1 MALEIAGPKFM
12 GAAGDRVIDFM
23 WHEERWGKDLEKVCL
38 MDGGYRLNFPNISPS
53 KITSLPNSISDLE
66 NLATLAKLMALRKL
80 DLGWSR
86 IKEITH
92 GLEML
97 VNLRYLNLEGTKIR
111 EIPSGILS
119 KLPQLQ
125 VLKFNCGKWNVEEIV
140 SLKLECFKGPF
151 YGVDD
156 FNKYVGSLR
165 EGQLSHY
172 QFRVREM
179 TAKIDDD
186 VFWESEG
193 KCVMLCN
200 CNKTFFLIL
209 TPSLF
214 KALSSNIWIITE
226 KEWWELLEWDNHAT
240 KNALEPLCDFDE
252 VDPDDEEISMER
264 ADSHEEPPSNQQ

>member
-23 WHEERWGKDLEKVCL
+23 WHEERWGKDLE
-38 MDGGYRLNFPNISPS
+38 

-200 CNKTFFLIL
+200 CNVSLLPKDAQTLTIFKCDNLRSSSDASYLECTRELKSISIWWCKEIEDILSYSYTFPLQ
-209 TPSLF
+209 SL
-214 KALSSNIWIITE
+214 
-226 KEWWELLEWDNHAT
+226 ELKYLGKLQVLFREI
-240 KNALEPLCDFDE
+240 
-252 VDPDDEEISMER
+252 EEEGKDTTIF
-264 ADSHEEPPSNQQ
+264 P